1 MEQFAEQS
9 LAGALLIDASII
21 PVVRPIVHPTDFASA
36 PCEAIYRAACR
47 LFDAGETVDPVTIQ
61 ANSAEYGYSL
71 ESKYLMQLMELTPT
85 AAHAEQYAKLVHDGA
100 ARRAVRAAALAII
113 EQSEDSS
120 VTTEKLVSGALEAL
134 QRIERVS
141 EKSLV
146 SSEDTA
152 ANFLAYREKLESG
165 KTALTST
172 GYQSLDKLL
181 NGGMVPEGLY
191 IIAARPGIG
200 KTTLGLKIADNVSR
214 RKPVLF
220 VSLEMAEE
228 QLTARRVTDRNGM
241 AIGKVLF
248 SKSLLEEE
256 RTKIAM
262 ALSDISMTRMSFNR
276 KPGAT
281 VADIALLARSI
292 PNLGLIVIDYL
303 GLIGGEEKGMN
314 IYERVTA
321 NSGALKRLARSLGI
335 PVLCLAQ
342 LNRESEKRNDK
353 RPTMAD
359 LRDSGA
365 IEQDADAIMLLHR
378 PYAYTPQPN
387 IDGWDS
393 ETLEVNLVK
402 NRHGKTGNLTLNF
415 YGRNGRITE

>member
-9 LAGALLIDASII
+9 LAGSLLIDAKCI
-21 PVVRPIVHPTDFASA
+21 PAVRALVHPTDFASA

-61 ANSAEYGYSL
+61 ANSAEYGFSL
-71 ESKYLMQLMELTPT
+71 DSKYLMQLMELTPT
-85 AAHAEQYAKLVHDGA
+85 AANAEQYAKLVHDGA

-113 EQSEDSS
+113 EQSEDGSM
-120 VTTEKLVSGALEAL
+120 TTEKLVSSALEAL
-134 QRIERVS
+134 QRIERVN

-152 ANFLAYREKLESG
+152 THFLEYRERLESG

-181 NGGMVPEGLY
+181 NGGMVPEGFY
-191 IIAARPGIG
+191 IIAARPGVG

-228 QLTARRVTDRNGM
+228 QLTARRVSDRNGM
-241 AIGKVLF
+241 AIGRVLF
-248 SKSLLEEE
+248 SDSLLEEE
-256 RTKIAM
+256 QTKIAM

-281 VADIALLARSI
+281 VADIALLARAI

-303 GLIGGEEKGMN
+303 GLIGGEEKGMS

-321 NSGALKRLARSLGI
+321 NSSALKRLARSMGI

-378 PYAYTPQPN
+378 PYIYTPQPSV
-387 IDGWDS
+387 DAWDR
-393 ETLEVNLVK
+393 EPLEVNLVK
-402 NRHGKTGNLTLNF
+402 NRHGKTGNITLQF
-415 YGRNGRITE
+415 YGRNGRISE